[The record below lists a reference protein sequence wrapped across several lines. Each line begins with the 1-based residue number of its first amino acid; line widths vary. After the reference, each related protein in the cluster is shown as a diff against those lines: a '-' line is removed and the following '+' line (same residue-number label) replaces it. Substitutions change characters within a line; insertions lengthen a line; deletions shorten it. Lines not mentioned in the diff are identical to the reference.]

1 MNIVQNRKIFFGITI
16 ALVVLAIGAIS
27 YLGLPLGIDFTG
39 GSLLEVTYPD
49 GRPQKE
55 VVEAEM
61 EELDLGGFSVRPTEE
76 VDGSAGYIVRTRTL
90 TEGEHGAVTNAL
102 SIESTVS
109 LEEVRFNS
117 VGPTIGQELRSK
129 AIAAV
134 VVVLAVII
142 LFIAF
147 AFRKVSKPV
156 SSWRYGLIAIL
167 ALAHDIIVPA
177 GAYAVYAHYTG
188 AEVDTLF
195 VMAILAIL
203 GYSVNDTI
211 IIFDRVREN
220 LTHNEEARVKEEF
233 EVTVGQSLSQTYG
246 RSINTS
252 LTTLFVLTTLFFV
265 GGVATQNFAFLL
277 LVGVVAGSY
286 SSIFLAAPLLV
297 AFKPQVK

>member
-1 MNIVQNRKIFFGITI
+1 MNIVRNRKIFFGITI
-16 ALVVLAIGAIS
+16 VIIALAIGAIS

-39 GSLLEVTYPD
+39 GSLIEVAYPD

-55 VVEAEM
+55 LIESEM

-76 VDGSAGYIVRTRTL
+76 ADGSEGFIVRTRNL
-90 TEGEHGAVTNAL
+90 TDGEHGAVINAL
-102 SIESTVS
+102 SLESTTS

-117 VGPTIGQELRSK
+117 VGPTIGEELRSK
-129 AIAAV
+129 AVVAIA
-134 VVVLAVII
+134 VVLAVIV

-167 ALAHDIIVPA
+167 ALVHDIVVPA

-195 VMAILAIL
+195 VMAVLAIL

-220 LTHNEEARVKEEF
+220 LVHNEEARIKEEF
-233 EVTVGQSLSQTYG
+233 AETVGHSLSQTYG

-252 LTTLFVLTTLFFV
+252 LTTLFVLGTLFFV
-265 GGVATQNFAFLL
+265 GGVATQSFAFLL
-277 LVGVVAGSY
+277 LVGVIAGSY

-297 AFKPQVK
+297 AFRPKNN